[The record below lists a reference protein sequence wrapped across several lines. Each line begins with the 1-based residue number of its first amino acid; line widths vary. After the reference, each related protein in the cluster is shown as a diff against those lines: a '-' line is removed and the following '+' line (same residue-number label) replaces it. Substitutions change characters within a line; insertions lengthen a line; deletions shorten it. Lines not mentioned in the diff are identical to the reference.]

1 MIVLLEAPQNP
12 VDCCGIIADVG
23 LSSCTVL
30 AVLAIRLVWL
40 QSLKRQLENVG
51 LALCVHRTNFKV
63 QTKPSTAKHSLID
76 HVDSVCGADEEKVL
90 T

>member
-1 MIVLLEAPQNP
+1 MVVLLEAPQNS
-12 VDCCGIIADVG
+12 VDCFGILADVC

-40 QSLKRQLENVG
+40 QSLKRKLENIG
-51 LALCVHRTNFKV
+51 LAFCVHRTNFEV
-63 QTKPSTAKHSLID
+63 QTKPSTAKNSTID
-76 HVDSVCGADEEKVL
+76 HIDSICGANEEKVL